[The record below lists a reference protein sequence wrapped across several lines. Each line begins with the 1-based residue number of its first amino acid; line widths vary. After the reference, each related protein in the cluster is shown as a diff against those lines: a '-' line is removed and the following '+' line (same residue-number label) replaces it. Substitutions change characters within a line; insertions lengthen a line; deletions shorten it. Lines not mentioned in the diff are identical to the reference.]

1 LPSRRGAPPS
11 VRRGRQAGGS
21 APPSIR
27 FPPRAGTRPR
37 PPPTCPPDLA
47 VEPPLS
53 RRPRLAAASGTR
65 ASSHLT
71 HRRSPCPPLT
81 MRLEMRPRVIW
92 PVLCSQRQ
100 APSSLRSANKVTSAS
115 LAPNASKKNTVIVIS
130 GPTGAGKS
138 RLALEVA
145 KRLGGEII
153 SADSVQIYRGLDIGS
168 AKPSAEEMTTVPHHL
183 IDVMD
188 AADDYSAG
196 MFFRDA
202 RRATDEVLE
211 RGRVP
216 IVAGGTGL
224 YLRWYIYGKPSVP
237 QSSLDVT
244 SAVWSE
250 LASFRESERWEEA
263 VEMVVKAG
271 DPKARDLSVNNWNRL
286 SRSLEIIR
294 SSGSPPSAFTLPYNT
309 FSEQHHTEPM
319 YDALADG
326 TPESRELDYDFL
338 CIFLACPRVE
348 LYRSID
354 LRCEEMLAD
363 TGGLLS
369 EASWLLDIGLD
380 PNINSAT
387 RAIGYRQTMEYL
399 LQCRQNSGEST
410 RQEFME
416 FLAKFQATSRNFA
429 RRQLTWFRNE
439 KIYQWVDASQPFDV
453 IVQFICDAYHDS
465 GATVVPES
473 LEMKRESC
481 IHTSRDLK
489 TYRTENK
496 VFLGDDDCCH
506 ILDWIRRTQSK

>member
-1 LPSRRGAPPS
+1 M
-11 VRRGRQAGGS
+11 
-21 APPSIR
+21 
-27 FPPRAGTRPR
+27 
-37 PPPTCPPDLA
+37 C
-47 VEPPLS
+47 
-53 RRPRLAAASGTR
+53 
-65 ASSHLT
+65 
-71 HRRSPCPPLT
+71 
-81 MRLEMRPRVIW
+81 LEMRPPFGTTRRVIW

-100 APSSLRSANKVTSAS
+100 APASFRSARKVTSAA
-115 LAPNASKKNTVIVIS
+115 LPPPNASKKNTVIVIS

-168 AKPSAEEMTTVPHHL
+168 AKPSAEEMNMVPHHL
-183 IDVMD
+183 IDIMD
-188 AADDYSAG
+188 TPDDYSAG

-202 RRATDEVLE
+202 RRATDDVLH
-211 RGRVP
+211 RSRVP

-250 LASFRESERWEEA
+250 LASFRESGQWEEA

-309 FSEQHHTEPM
+309 FSDQHDTELT
-319 YDALADG
+319 DALADG
-326 TPESRELDYDFL
+326 TPETRELDYDFL

-369 EASWLLDIGLD
+369 EASWLLDIGLH

-387 RAIGYRQTMEYL
+387 RGIGYRQAMEYL
-399 LQCRQNSGEST
+399 LQCRQNGGKST
-410 RQEFME
+410 PQEFME
-416 FLAKFQATSRNFA
+416 FLAKFQGTSRNFA
-429 RRQLTWFRNE
+429 KRQLTWFRNE
-439 KIYQWVDASQPFDV
+439 KIYQWVDASQPFEAV
-453 IVQFICDAYHDS
+453 VQFICDAYCGSD
-465 GATVVPES
+465 ARVVPEP

-489 TYRTENK
+489 TYRSENK

-506 ILDWIRRTQSK
+506 EINHAGAGGIWVGEEDKHVL